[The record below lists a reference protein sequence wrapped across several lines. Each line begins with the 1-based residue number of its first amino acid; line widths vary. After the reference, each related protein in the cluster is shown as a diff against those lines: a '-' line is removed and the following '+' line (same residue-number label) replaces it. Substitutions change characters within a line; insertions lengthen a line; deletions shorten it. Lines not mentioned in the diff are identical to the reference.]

1 VEGERVPCV
10 GAVVHDDQGRLLLVR
25 RGTPPGRGLW
35 SVPGGRVESGETG
48 AEAVVREVQEE
59 TGLLVEPGRVAGSV
73 ERPGLGGTV
82 YVIEDFV
89 AALADGCDPST
100 ARPGDDADDVG
111 WFTAA
116 ELRDL
121 PCVDGL
127 LEALGGW
134 GVLPR

>member
-1 VEGERVPCV
+1 VE
-10 GAVVHDDQGRLLLVR
+10 A
-25 RGTPPGRGLW
+25 
-35 SVPGGRVESGETG
+35 GETG
-48 AEAVVREVQEE
+48 AEAVVREVHEE
-59 TGLLVEPGRVAGSV
+59 TGLLVEPTGVAGTV
-73 ERPGLGGTV
+73 ERPGLAGTV

-89 AALADGCDPST
+89 AVLAQGADPAS
-100 ARPGDDADDVG
+100 ARPGDDADEVG

-116 ELRDL
+116 ELHGL